1 MDTEL
6 REFFYTDLLEVHGFF
21 KMCITRLLNT
31 FYNTSEIKPKQSA
44 LFWTALFPVILMFAV
59 DIIMSFIFSA
69 RSRNIRFFNVLSPKC
84 WRSFNAAAYN
94 HLSADRLKPLTSVN
108 RYSSTFKSFV
118 LPYRVN
124 DSFKLKNGYSATYVG
139 CRYIDGLKYYC
150 YRILGKTYLSPLKP
164 VKLKRFQLNFITN
177 NNTTHNNTSITN
189 YDGSK
194 SGYDVSKSRSAKRKP
209 NIDIICDDE

>member
-6 REFFYTDLLEVHGFF
+6 HEFFYTDLLEVHSFF
-21 KMCITRLLNT
+21 KYVLSRLFNT

-84 WRSFNAAAYN
+84 WRSFNASSYN
-94 HLSADRLKPLTSVN
+94 NLPSDRLKPLTSVN
-108 RYSSTFKSFV
+108 HFSSTFKSFF
-118 LPYRVN
+118 PPYRYRVN

-139 CRYIDGLKYYC
+139 FRYIDGLKYYN
-150 YRILGKTYLSPLKP
+150 YRIQGKTYLSPLKP
-164 VKLKRFQLNFITN
+164 SKLKRFQLNFITN
-177 NNTTHNNTSITN
+177 NNTTNNTTNITN
-189 YDGSK
+189 YHGSK
-194 SGYDVSKSRSAKRKP
+194 SGSAKLKP
-209 NIDIICDDE
+209 NIDIICDE